1 MKNMKILVL
10 CAAVAA
16 VFLGLCFVS
25 WLIRRRNAKK
35 EMERNAEDKLREEA
49 LDRVLTDGRKQEK
62 VSANVPFDVK
72 YDLDKRKKARGE
84 EHQGVSEIMVQMTE
98 SSELSTRK
106 YMFHITDRITLGSKA
121 GENDIV
127 ITSAHVSGR
136 QCELFRI
143 GRELFVKNVGK
154 TGSVQLYRK
163 NRQMTVARE
172 AVQLKNH
179 DELRVGDFHYQITIL

>member
-1 MKNMKILVL
+1 MKDEKILVA
-10 CAAVAA
+10 AAVAA
-16 VFLGLCFVS
+16 AVILGLVLLS
-25 WLIRRRNAKK
+25 RLIKRRNAKK
-35 EMERNAEDKLREEA
+35 EMQRNVEDKLREEA
-49 LDRVLTDGRKQEK
+49 LDRVLTDGRRQEK

-72 YDLDKRKKARGE
+72 YDLDKRKKARGDE
-84 EHQGVSEIMVQMTE
+84 QQSVSEIMVQLIE
-98 SSELSTRK
+98 HSELSTRK

-121 GENDIV
+121 RENDIV
-127 ITSAHVSGR
+127 ITSAHVSER

-143 GRELFVKNVGK
+143 GTELFVKNVGK

-163 NRQMTVARE
+163 NRQMMVTRE

>member
-1 MKNMKILVL
+1 MEKMKMLMIG
-10 CAAVAA
+10 AAIVA
-16 VFLGLCFVS
+16 VFLGFRFLL
-25 WLIRRRNAKK
+25 WIIKRRNAKK
-35 EMERNAEDKLREEA
+35 EMQRNVEDKLREEA
-49 LDRVLTDGRKQEK
+49 LDRVLTEGQKKEK

-72 YDLDKRKKARGE
+72 YDHDKRKKARGDE
-84 EHQGVSEIMVQMTE
+84 QQSDSEIMVQLTE
-98 SSELSTRK
+98 HSELSTRK

-127 ITSAHVSGR
+127 ITSAHVSER

-143 GRELFVKNVGK
+143 GTELFVKNVGK

-163 NRQMTVARE
+163 NRQMTVTRE

-179 DELRVGDFHYQITIL
+179 DELRVGDFHYQITIF